1 MVILNRDAYCDYC
14 GAYLPDKDDFV
25 EFRRYCYCDIDCW
38 EKYLV
43 KNSIRY
49 PYGVLFNDE
58 MYNSFDHLYIECY
71 DETIQR

>member
-1 MVILNRDAYCDYC
+1 MYYERHECCDYC
-14 GAYLPDKDDFV
+14 GAVFEKGQDKI
-25 EFRRYCYCDIDCW
+25 EFRHYYYCNIDCW

-49 PYGVLFNDE
+49 PYGVLFGDE